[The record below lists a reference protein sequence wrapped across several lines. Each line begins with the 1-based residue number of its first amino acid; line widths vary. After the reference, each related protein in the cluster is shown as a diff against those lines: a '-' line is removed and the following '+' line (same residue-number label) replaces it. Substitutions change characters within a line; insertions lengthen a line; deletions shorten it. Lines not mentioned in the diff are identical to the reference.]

1 MEQCGNHFILL
12 SRFPEQAECTILL
25 HQKDTLSFQC
35 PNVPITFFLYSI
47 STWKEGKKGIFKA
60 CCKPWSPKPG
70 SQFSCPRCDLQSI
83 QSIHKKCSFRLSTM
97 LSCAPC
103 LVLLYHKVS
112 QRLLLCPFNKFKG
125 YLDVSSLISTQK
137 RYGLKSYFFRLGQLF
152 NYVLVFGFC
161 CTLIYSFDRTCWLEC
176 CF

>member
-1 MEQCGNHFILL
+1 MLKWSPYTYDKTLTHVFLIPVTIFPILKSL
-12 SRFPEQAECTILL
+12 SGTHQMNRSL
-25 HQKDTLSFQC
+25 HSIGTRYY
-35 PNVPITFFLYSI
+35 PITFLYSI

-137 RYGLKSYFFRLGQLF
+137 RYGLKSYFFRLG
-152 NYVLVFGFC
+152 
-161 CTLIYSFDRTCWLEC
+161 
-176 CF
+176 